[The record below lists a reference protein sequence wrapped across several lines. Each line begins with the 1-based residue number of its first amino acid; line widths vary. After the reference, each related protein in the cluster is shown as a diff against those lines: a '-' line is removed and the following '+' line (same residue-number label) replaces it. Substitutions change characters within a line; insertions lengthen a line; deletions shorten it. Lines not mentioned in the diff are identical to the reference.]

1 VAAPTSPNGASP
13 CVLTGTSSA
22 ANIGC

>member
-1 VAAPTSPNGASP
+1 VAAPNPPNGASP
-13 CVLTGTSSA
+13 CVLTGSSSA